1 MMNMLLGWMRA
12 LTDAIWRLVES
23 PGPNSIFSGFGT
35 GWLLIAL
42 VLIAAG
48 IVIDWIV
55 WMIRWQP
62 YHVWATRLRAIR
74 RLFGQPVEI
83 VEPVG
88 YDYHTAQYMPVDQVD
103 EVYDQVDTAWDEQEA
118 YDGQPYERPDDYDD
132 ETYETYE
139 IYDDD
144 SEHPGADPHAAYR
157 RPALQFP
164 PPPAIPDSQFRDY
177 PGKRYDPARM
187 PQVPPRDTVLEPL
200 DPLAAYDAYPEAPPK
215 RRTRRRVAADAS
227 TPAPTPA
234 PLEENPIEETPAEL
248 EEQGFMASRRRR
260 KAVWMSEELP
270 QQEPIEEPAQ
280 ESRREKRRGAPNNVY
295 PLFGEPEE
303 EEPQLEPELAY
314 EPEYEYEQE
323 ETFDADDL
331 PDPPQWPKWGD
342 RNRPPKASFLA
353 RVRKQGEDKDPYR
366 IKKRGMIAQMLDPQV
381 DSIKGLPPRVDIN
394 SAFQKP
400 TYPEPYGRE
409 PVSEGS
415 PWDEDM

>member
-1 MMNMLLGWMRA
+1 MRA

-23 PGPNSIFSGFGT
+23 PGPNSIFAGFGT

-42 VLIAAG
+42 VLIVAG
-48 IVIDWIV
+48 IVIDWVV

-74 RLFGQPVEI
+74 RLFGQPVEV

-88 YDYHTAQYMPVDQVD
+88 YEYHMAHHTTQYMPVDQAD
-103 EVYDQVDTAWDEQEA
+103 EIDEEADGAWDEQEA
-118 YDGQPYERPDDYDD
+118 YDDQPYDQPYDD
-132 ETYETYE
+132 EAYEEAYE
-139 IYDDD
+139 EAYDYD
-144 SEHPGADPHAAYR
+144 SEDPDADPHAAYR

-187 PQVPPRDTVLEPL
+187 PQALPRDTVLEPL
-200 DPLAAYDAYPEAPPK
+200 DPLAAYDAYPEVVPK
-215 RRTRRRVAADAS
+215 RRNRRRTA
-227 TPAPTPA
+227 
-234 PLEENPIEETPAEL
+234 NPSPVEETPEPAPADDLAEL
-248 EEQGFMASRRRR
+248 QEQGFMASRRRR
-260 KAVWMSEELP
+260 RAVWTSEELLE
-270 QQEPIEEPAQ
+270 QEPIQEPVQ
-280 ESRREKRRGAPNNVY
+280 EPFREKRRRASNNVY
-295 PLFGEPEE
+295 PLFDEPEE
-303 EEPQLEPELAY
+303 VEPEYEAEY
-314 EPEYEYEQE
+314 EPEYELEYEYEQE

-331 PDPPQWPKWGD
+331 PDAPQWPKWGGH
-342 RNRPPKASFLA
+342 NRPQKTSFLA
-353 RVRKQGEDKDPYR
+353 KVRKQGEEKDPYR

-381 DSIKGLPPRVDIN
+381 DSIKGLPPRVDIH

-409 PVSEGS
+409 PVNEGS